1 MSDLVRFGVAME
13 RSLLERFDERISR
26 RGYENRSEA
35 LRDLVRAA
43 LLRDQWSVGGV
54 AVATISLVYDV
65 TIRDTIDRIRTIE
78 RECGK
83 SVISS
88 LHVPLG
94 ATRALEVLV
103 LRDEA
108 SVLRTV
114 ADRLL
119 GQRGVLTGDLVV
131 TAAGE
136 AELE

>member
-1 MSDLVRFGVAME
+1 ME
-13 RSLLERFDERISR
+13 RTLLERFDERISR

-43 LLRDQWSVGGV
+43 LLRDQWSAGGQ

-65 TIRDTIDRIRTIE
+65 EVRDTIDRVRAIE
-78 RECGK
+78 RECGR

-94 ATRALEVLV
+94 ATRALEVV
-103 LRDEA
+103 VVRDDANKLRE
-108 SVLRTV
+108 V

-119 GQRGVLTGDLVV
+119 GQRGVLTGDIVV

-136 AELE
+136 AEFE